1 MLSAGRSLAAAATR
15 LPSIHSLFG
24 KSHVHLGTSLRVT
37 DGAWSYFVTS
47 RGFGAASR
55 QMIEVIVL
63 AGPRWLTFFCLS
75 VLFGVYVLVL
85 LLVQQEV

>member
-15 LPSIHSLFG
+15 LPSIHSLCR